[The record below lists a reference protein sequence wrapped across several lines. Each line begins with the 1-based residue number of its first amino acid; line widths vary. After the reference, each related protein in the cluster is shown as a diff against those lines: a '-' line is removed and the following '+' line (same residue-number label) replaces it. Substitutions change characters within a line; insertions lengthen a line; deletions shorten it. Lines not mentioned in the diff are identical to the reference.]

1 MSTKLVLP
9 ILFALLFVSCEV
21 DPYEE
26 TSGKTL
32 EIGSL
37 SKMKAP
43 HTCKDEEH
51 WVEAEDG
58 TIYWDE
64 NATSQGTTKP
74 GETYLGANVLV
85 GTHNRDSNL
94 NEPINSAKFELY
106 LEKNKNG
113 SSAEIMGNTVPADV
127 KKYGTLAEGLYPART
142 QGRRAYINRGKEDL
156 AMIINEG
163 RSVPTAP
170 GSPKTS
176 MTGIF
181 FHSGNHGRES
191 LYYKKPKGNIGA
203 ISEGCQTSGCG
214 PNSRPLH
221 NDFMNTAGP
230 EFEGSYYLRP
240 KP

>member
-37 SKMKAP
+37 SKKTLSDAL
-43 HTCKDEEH
+43 KDGQH
-51 WVEAEDG
+51 WVEAADG

-74 GETYLGANVLV
+74 GETYLGPNVLV

-94 NEPINSAKFELY
+94 NEPINSAKFQLY

-127 KKYGTLAEGLYPART
+127 KKYGTLAEGLYPARV
-142 QGRRAYINRGKEDL
+142 QGRRSYIERGDEDL
-156 AMIINEG
+156 AIIINEG

-181 FHSGNHGRES
+181 FHSGNDHRKS
-191 LYYKKPKGNIGA
+191 LHDSKGNA
-203 ISEGCQTSGCG
+203 YSAGCQTSGCG
-214 PNSRPLH
+214 PDSRPLH
-221 NDFMNTAGP
+221 NEFMNTAGSK
-230 EFEGSYYLRP
+230 FNGSYYLRP
-240 KP
+240 NPN

>member
-9 ILFALLFVSCEV
+9 IFFALLFVSCEV
-21 DPYEE
+21 DPFEE

-32 EIGSL
+32 DVGSL

-64 NATSQGTTKP
+64 NATSQDTTKP

-94 NEPINSAKFELY
+94 NEPINSARFELY

-113 SSAEIMGNTVPADV
+113 TSATIMGNTVPADV

-142 QGRRAYINRGKEDL
+142 QGRRGYINRGKVDL

-170 GSPKTS
+170 GSPKGS
-176 MTGIF
+176 MTQIF
-181 FHSGNHGRES
+181 FHSGNGHRES
-191 LYYKKPKGNIGA
+191 LYDSNDKPY
-203 ISEGCQTSGCG
+203 SSGCQTSGCG

-221 NDFMNTAGP
+221 NAFMNVAGTH
-230 EFEGSYYLRP
+230 FNGSYYLRP
-240 KP
+240 QILKSE